1 MEENSEKRALELS
14 QLLTELGPTFIKV
27 GQSLS
32 IRTDILSP
40 AYVRGLKTLQD
51 QVTPFSTKEAR
62 EILEEELG
70 VPVEELF
77 SKFSSEPV
85 AAASLG
91 QVYRATLKNSS
102 QEVAVK
108 IQRPNIME
116 QIALDMHLLREFAPW
131 AKRTF
136 NLNTDTIGTV
146 DVWGKGFVDELNY
159 LAEAENGEYFTASI
173 QTTPPAGVVFSP
185 PIIEECTTDRIL
197 TTQWV
202 EGGTYAHITYH
213 YHYFFLSFYNTLTLY
228 H

>member
-1 MEENSEKRALELS
+1 MELS

-51 QVTPFSTKEAR
+51 QVAPFSTKEAR

-70 VPVEELF
+70 VPLDTVF

-91 QVYRATLKNSS
+91 QVYRATLLQSS
-102 QEVAVK
+102 STNTNTEVAVK

-136 NLNTDTIGTV
+136 NLNTDTVGTV

-173 QTTPPAGVVFSP
+173 QTTPLAGVVFSP
-185 PIIEECTTDRIL
+185 PIIEECTTGRVL
-197 TTQWV
+197 TTEWV
-202 EGGTYAHITYH
+202 EGGTYTQTHTQIQI
-213 YHYFFLSFYNTLTLY
+213 L
-228 H
+228 